1 MPAWPV
7 AITNDGYEQMERYCS
22 GEKCLKGARL

>member
-1 MPAWPV
+1 MSAWPV

-22 GEKCLKGARL
+22 GEKCLRGERL

>member
-1 MPAWPV
+1 MSAWPV

-22 GEKCLKGARL
+22 GEKCL